1 MLRPVKRRHALA
13 AAAALL
19 VAAVLISRPFAIAR
33 FERGMLKPHGPGSRT
48 PAARGLSF
56 EELRI
61 PSGDRVLRAFY
72 VPAEGMAPPAL
83 LIFHGNGEAISGWVD
98 ALKLLHDDGVTAM
111 VFDYS
116 GFGASSGTPTL
127 AHFHEDAIAAWHT
140 FRTRLPVGTRA
151 CAYGLSL
158 GTGVL
163 LEAARDLVPPPD
175 CVAISGAFTSARDAA
190 VDLHRLPRW
199 AAPFFPDLLDN
210 VGNAARLQAPLLV
223 EHGERDELF
232 PVTSARRIAA
242 ASPGARLAIIPGMK
256 HADPVVHPGEA
267 AWGPVVEHVKA
278 LAATRK

>member
-1 MLRPVKRRHALA
+1 MNRRSALA
-13 AAAALL
+13 AVALLLAAALL
-19 VAAVLISRPFAIAR
+19 AARPLVVAR
-33 FERGMLKPHGPGSRT
+33 FERGMIKVHGPGSRT

-56 EELRI
+56 EEMRI
-61 PSGDRVLRAFY
+61 PSGDRTLRAFY
-72 VPAEGMAPPAL
+72 VPAEGMAAPAL

-127 AHFHEDAIAAWHT
+127 AHFHEDAVAAWRA
-140 FRTRLPVGTRA
+140 FRTRLPVGSRA

-163 LEAARDLVPPPD
+163 LDAAPDLVPPPD

-190 VDLHRLPRW
+190 ALLHKLPGW
-199 AAPFFPDLLDN
+199 AAPLLPDLLDN
-210 VGNAARLQAPLLV
+210 VENAGRLGAPLLV

-232 PVTSARRIAA
+232 PLASARRIAA
-242 ASPGARLAIIPGMK
+242 ARPGSQVVVVPGMK
-256 HADPVVHPGEA
+256 HGDPVVRPSEA
-267 AWGPVVEHVKA
+267 AWGPVVAHVKA
-278 LAATRK
+278 AAVTRR